1 MVLIL
6 MRWLKRFLND
16 RVLGL
21 LALSLY
27 IFAPKGWMR

>member
-6 MRWLKRFLND
+6 MRWLKRFLNE
-16 RVLGL
+16 RVVGF

-27 IFAPKGWMR
+27 IFAVKGRIR